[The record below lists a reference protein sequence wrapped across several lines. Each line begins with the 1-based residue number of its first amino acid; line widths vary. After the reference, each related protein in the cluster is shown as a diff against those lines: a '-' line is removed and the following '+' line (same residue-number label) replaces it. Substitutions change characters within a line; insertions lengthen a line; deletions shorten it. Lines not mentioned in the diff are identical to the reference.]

1 MRESPVK
8 KLALEQWIIVKK
20 AVTNMYIELQDRVN
34 DIDSTLIN
42 WVRGYCR
49 EMFGIELSMK
59 EARRIVNTALRELTK
74 S

>member
-1 MRESPVK
+1 MREPPVK

-20 AVTNMYIELQDRVN
+20 AVTNMYIKLRDRVN

-42 WVRGYCR
+42 WVTGYCR

-59 EARRIVNTALRELTK
+59 EAKRIVNTALRELTK

>member
-1 MRESPVK
+1 MREPPVK
-8 KLALEQWIIVKK
+8 KLTLEQWIIVKK
-20 AVTNMYIELQDRVN
+20 AVTNMYIELRDRVN

>member
-1 MRESPVK
+1 MYVK
-8 KLALEQWIIVKK
+8 LR
-20 AVTNMYIELQDRVN
+20 DRVN

-49 EMFGIELSMK
+49 EMFGVELSIK
-59 EARRIVNTALRELTK
+59 EARRIINNALGELIK